1 MSKLEKAELEKA
13 IQETE
18 KEINGLQQ
26 EFKDAP
32 LHKQNKIQRKIKE
45 LQIKQLWNLDQ
56 IDFWN
61 DKK

>member
-1 MSKLEKAELEKA
+1 MSKLDKAELEKA

-32 LHKQNKIQRKIKE
+32 LHKQNKIQRKMKE
-45 LQIKQLWNLDQ
+45 LQIKQLWYLDQ

-61 DKK
+61 NKK